1 MPQSTRSSPD
11 SSTLEVMTNNIN
23 DLLSK
28 LPVDSIA
35 SRLGE
40 DPAKV
45 RQAAEQVLPALLAGM
60 GANAQDPAGRDSLA
74 TALESHNPNLVE
86 GTLDVDDI
94 DTQDGAKI
102 AHHVF
107 GNQEDQVAHQLG
119 GLVGGTSLIRSLLP
133 ILAPIA
139 MSWLAGRMQQGG
151 GTQTQAQDKG
161 GLLESILG
169 QVLGGGQSQ
178 PQSGGMGGVLGDL
191 LGGLLGGGRR

>member
-1 MPQSTRSSPD
+1 
-11 SSTLEVMTNNIN
+11 MTNNIN
-23 DLLSK
+23 DLLSR

-74 TALESHNPNLVE
+74 DALDAHNPNLVE
-86 GTLDVDDI
+86 GDVNVDDI

-107 GNQEDQVAHQLG
+107 GPNEDKVAHQLG
-119 GLVGGTSLIRSLLP
+119 GIAGGSGLVRALIP
-133 ILAPIA
+133 ILAPLV

-151 GTQTQAQDKG
+151 AGNTQAQAPGKG
-161 GLLESILG
+161 GLLETILG
-169 QVLGGGQSQ
+169 QVLGGGNAQAPSQ
-178 PQSGGMGGVLGDL
+178 GGLGGVLGDV

>member
-1 MPQSTRSSPD
+1 
-11 SSTLEVMTNNIN
+11 MTNNIN

-35 SRLGE
+35 ARLGE

-45 RQAAEQVLPALLAGM
+45 REAAGQVLPALLAGM

-74 TALESHNPNLVE
+74 TAVDAHNPNLVE
-86 GTLDVDDI
+86 GEINVDDI

-107 GNQEDQVAHQLG
+107 GQNEDQVAHQLG
-119 GLVGGTSLIRSLLP
+119 GVVGGTSLVRSLLP

-139 MSWLAGRMQQGG
+139 MSWLAGRLQQGG
-151 GTQTQAQDKG
+151 GGGTTQAQSRG
-161 GLLESILG
+161 GLLEQILG
-169 QVLGGGQSQ
+169 QVLGGGQAQAPSQ
-178 PQSGGMGGVLGDL
+178 GGMGGVLGDI

>member
-1 MPQSTRSSPD
+1 
-11 SSTLEVMTNNIN
+11 MTNNIN

-28 LPVDSIA
+28 LPIDSIA
-35 SRLGE
+35 ARLGE
-40 DPAKV
+40 DPEKV
-45 RQAAEQVLPALLAGM
+45 RQASEQILPTLLAGM
-60 GANAQDPAGRDSLA
+60 GANAKDPAGRDSLA
-74 TALESHNPNLVE
+74 SALDSHNPNLVE
-86 GTLDVDDI
+86 GEVNVDDI

-107 GNQEDQVAHQLG
+107 GQQEDQVAHQLG

-151 GTQTQAQDKG
+151 GTAQAQDKG

-169 QVLGGGQSQ
+169 QVLGGGQAE
-178 PQSGGMGGVLGDL
+178 GGMGGVLGEI